1 MCVLTTQLRRYC
13 FKIRLERPHSRRRI
27 TVCSLEFALEF
38 SKNRKFGTAEAVIS
52 YFFSRPLQSYG
63 ADRDRTGDLLLAK
76 QALSQLSYCPEMVAR
91 VKSLGPGGFE
101 PPTPR
106 LSSECSTP
114 ELRAQKNLCMNG
126 HPELMYRYQIA
137 PRLHLS
143 SMAPTYIFREE
154 NNKGGDPAARS
165 RTATLLRLHPN
176 HQAQLGTSS
185 IRGTS
190 VASDFRGVTGGVYK
204 ARERIHR
211 SLLICDY

>member
-1 MCVLTTQLRRYC
+1 MGPDGIEPSTS
-13 FKIRLERPHSRRRI
+13 RLSSARS
-27 TVCSLEFALEF
+27 
-38 SKNRKFGTAEAVIS
+38 N
-52 YFFSRPLQSYG
+52 
-63 ADRDRTGDLLLAK
+63 
-76 QALSQLSYCPEMVAR
+76 QLSY
-91 VKSLGPGGFE
+91 E
-101 PPTPR
+101 P
-106 LSSECSTP
+106 
-114 ELRAQKNLCMNG
+114 KNLCMNG
-126 HPELMYRYQIA
+126 HPELMYRFQIT

-176 HQAQLGTSS
+176 YQSQLGTSS

-190 VASDFRGVTGGVYK
+190 VAFDFRGVTGGVYK